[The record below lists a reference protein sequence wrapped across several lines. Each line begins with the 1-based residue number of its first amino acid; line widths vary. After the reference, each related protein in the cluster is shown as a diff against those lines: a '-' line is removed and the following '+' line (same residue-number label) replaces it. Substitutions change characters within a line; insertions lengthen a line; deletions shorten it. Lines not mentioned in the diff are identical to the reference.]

1 MMVSEMSNLIPY
13 LLYLQVGL
21 VENNPPANAGDAGL
35 ISVLG
40 RAPGAGNGNP
50 LQNSCLENSR
60 DRKAWWLQCM
70 GSQRVEHD

>member
-1 MMVSEMSNLIPY
+1 MVFEMSNLIPY

-21 VENNPPANAGDAGL
+21 VEKNPSANAGDEGF

-50 LQNSCLENSR
+50 VQNSCLENSK
-60 DRKAWWLQCM
+60 DRKFWWLQSI
-70 GSQRVEHD
+70 GLQRVGHN

>member
-1 MMVSEMSNLIPY
+1 MMVFEMSNLIPY

-21 VENNPPANAGDAGL
+21 VEKNPSANAGDEGL

-50 LQNSCLENSR
+50 VQNSCLENSR
-60 DRKAWWLQCM
+60 DRKVWWLQSI
-70 GSQRVEHD
+70 GLQRVRHN